1 MGRVRTD
8 LRVAVAQPDVHALD
22 VAANAAAHAAVVR
35 GARARLV
42 VFPELSLTG
51 YELDVP
57 SLAPT
62 DPRLDPLVEACR
74 ATGSVALVGA
84 PVSGARSGVEHIGT
98 LRVDGVGVAAA
109 YLKVSLGDA
118 EAERFTPGPGPV
130 AIDVDGWRVGL
141 ATCRDTGV
149 AAHVAATAALG
160 LDLYAAGVVHHLHE
174 RAELSRRARAI
185 AAASGAPVALASCAA
200 PTGEGYAATAGHSS
214 VHDRHGELLVEAG
227 SQTGWVAVTLPAAAD
242 EARGGPRD

>member
-1 MGRVRTD
+1 MRTD

-22 VAANAAAHAAVVR
+22 VAANVAAHAAVVR

-51 YELDVP
+51 YELDAP

-62 DPRLDPLVEACR
+62 DPRLAPLVEACR

-84 PVSGARSGVEHIGT
+84 PVVVAGDRSSLEHIGT
-98 LRVDGVGVAAA
+98 LRVDRAGVATA

-118 EAERFTPGPGPV
+118 EAERFAPGPGPV

-141 ATCRDTGV
+141 ATCRDTGI

-160 LDLYAAGVVHHLHE
+160 LDLYAAGVVHHAHE
-174 RAELSRRARAI
+174 RAELSHRARAI
-185 AAASGAPVALASCAA
+185 AAATGAPVALASCAA

-214 VHDRHGELLVEAG
+214 VHDRHGALLVEAG
-227 SQTGWVAVTLPAAAD
+227 AATGWVAVTLRATAGETPD
-242 EARGGPRD
+242 GPRD